1 MGIFINVECM
11 VYNQYSPNHQF
22 ACDLIVYIISI
33 VPNTNRV
40 CVYLIPSI
48 GASHGNTISGLCNPI
63 ITL

>member
-40 CVYLIPSI
+40 CVYLI
-48 GASHGNTISGLCNPI
+48 
-63 ITL
+63 